1 MYKDSLSKLKNI
13 SSENNSNTNILQG
26 NISQLNSMNNAN
38 SSMNVNRMNVPINNN
53 NLNNSYYTYNPP
65 RNINDINQTNERDES
80 FRYSYFLIDNLK
92 NAINSVDFKKDYSN
106 L

>member
-1 MYKDSLSKLKNI
+1 MTKIYDKS
-13 SSENNSNTNILQG
+13 G
-26 NISQLNSMNNAN
+26 NVLFECES
-38 SSMNVNRMNVPINNN
+38 
-53 NLNNSYYTYNPP
+53 
-65 RNINDINQTNERDES
+65 DNERDES